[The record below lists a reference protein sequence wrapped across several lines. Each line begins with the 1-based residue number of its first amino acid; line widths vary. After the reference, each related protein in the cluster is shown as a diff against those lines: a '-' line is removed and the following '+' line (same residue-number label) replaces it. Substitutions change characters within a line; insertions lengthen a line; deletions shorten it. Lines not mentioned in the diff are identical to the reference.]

1 MKVSKSL
8 IFFDVDTVSFNL
20 ADLNQLHILSS
31 EESLWRWLAL
41 EEGLMMARDSILGL
55 SPNPNSF
62 FTPFP
67 RQYWY
72 FQPKARI
79 KKNCENYHHKDREWF
94 WKSKRKTTILLI
106 FTHFLYTGVIH
117 PSWSSKRSSRD
128 HQPQT
133 KTKVNRW
140 THYPN
145 ICFHGERKTHWVNV
159 WLSGVQMLA

>member
-72 FQPKARI
+72 FQPKARVQKTVKI
-79 KKNCENYHHKDREWF
+79 IITKTENDFEKAKGKQQSLWF
-94 WKSKRKTTILLI
+94 SLI
-106 FTHFLYTGVIH
+106 FFILVLFTHLDH
-117 PSWSSKRSSRD
+117 PRD
-128 HQPQT
+128 HQGIISPRQRQ
-133 KTKVNRW
+133 RW
-140 THYPN
+140 T
-145 ICFHGERKTHWVNV
+145 GELITRTFVSTAKEKHT
-159 WLSGVQMLA
+159 G

>member
-79 KKNCENYHHKDREWF
+79 KKTVKIIITKTENDFEKAKGKQQF
-94 WKSKRKTTILLI
+94 FLFSLI
-106 FTHFLYTGVIH
+106 FFILVLFTHLDH
-117 PSWSSKRSSRD
+117 PSG
-128 HQPQT
+128 HQGIISPRQRQ
-133 KTKVNRW
+133 RW
-140 THYPN
+140 T
-145 ICFHGERKTHWVNV
+145 GELITRTFVSTAKEKQNAHRVNV
-159 WLSGVQMLA
+159 WLSGF